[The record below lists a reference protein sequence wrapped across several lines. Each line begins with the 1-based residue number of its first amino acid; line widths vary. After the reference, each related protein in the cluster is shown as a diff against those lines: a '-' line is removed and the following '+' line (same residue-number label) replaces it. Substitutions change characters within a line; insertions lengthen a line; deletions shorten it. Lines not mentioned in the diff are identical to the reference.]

1 MALSLSLMDRTV
13 ETMRSCV
20 VDDVHL
26 SNRFSNFLEVITNRL
41 RPMIVRMSRT
51 NGATSGNATSR
62 VSSRTE
68 SHSPAPHLSRHPD
81 HSHVR
86 ADGPSYPVHSDDHSM
101 HHTGRDSPSHN
112 AALYGISTQAYDI
125 GDSGN
130 SFTVMPPPTM
140 PGSPTMGHPTLH
152 NSEDYGS
159 SYGGF
164 SGHDFG
170 ADEHAGAYDWLALP
184 LDPILQSNGQDV
196 TGTCFGPGIG
206 DYDMLEVL
214 LGGSTQ
220 HNMNGS

>member
-13 ETMRSCV
+13 ETMRTCV

-51 NGATSGNATSR
+51 NGPNSNHVSR
-62 VSSRTE
+62 VSSRGV
-68 SHSPAPHLSRHPD
+68 SVSNSPAPQQGRASEYMNLRGDGTTYVLNNGSTGPD
-81 HSHVR
+81 
-86 ADGPSYPVHSDDHSM
+86 SM
-101 HHTGRDSPSHN
+101 HTNGRESPSHN
-112 AALYGISTQAYDI
+112 ALYGISTQAYDL

-130 SFTVMPPPTM
+130 AFSVMPPPTNPASPSM
-140 PGSPTMGHPTLH
+140 PHTALH
-152 NSEDYGS
+152 SNDDYGQ

-164 SGHDFG
+164 SSHDFG
-170 ADEHAGAYDWLALP
+170 AEDHTNAYDWLALP

-214 LGGSTQ
+214 LGGGG
-220 HNMNGS
+220 HR